1 MLRNLGENYEKNSI
15 FIILTVNILF
25 LCVGNS
31 ARSQIAEGLAKS
43 MMGSEHNI
51 QSAGSQPSDSVHQ
64 NAISTMRE
72 IGIDISGNNPKGID
86 ELDKEFLDNLDY
98 VITLCAEEVCPTLN
112 KETHKIHWANED
124 PDNDS
129 YSDDML
135 EKEFRRTRENIYN
148 LLKRFFVEKL

>member
-1 MLRNLGENYEKNSI
+1 M
-15 FIILTVNILF
+15 NILF

-43 MMGSEHNI
+43 MMGPEHI
-51 QSAGSQPSDSVHQ
+51 IKSAGSQPSGSVHK
-64 NAISTMRE
+64 NAISTMKE
-72 IGIDISGNNPKGID
+72 IGIDISNYESKSL
-86 ELDKEFLDNLDY
+86 EALDTEFMKDVDY
-98 VITLCAEEVCPTLN
+98 IITLCAEEFCPTLN
-112 KETHKIHWANED
+112 NKAKKIHWANED